1 MIYLLQPR
9 LSWLRPTGVAQMDKS
24 MDDDLIAYALA
35 LILDDFRIGQW
46 ATGEV
51 DKRLGRGPDDDDPG
65 MVVGL
70 YTGR

>member
-1 MIYLLQPR
+1 
-9 LSWLRPTGVAQMDKS
+9 MDKS

-70 YTGR
+70 YAGR